1 METSKLHLENE
12 TRREVG
18 VDPLPADT
26 LLIVTLKLNDLKVV
40 LRQGLSPAQLGDISG
55 AVQHAVTREII
66 GDS

>member
-1 METSKLHLENE
+1 METSKSHSENA
-12 TRREVG
+12 TRREIG

-40 LRQGLSPAQLGDISG
+40 LRQGLSQAELGEISG
-55 AVQHAVTREII
+55 AVQYAVTRETL